1 MLPRR
6 REGALRT
13 GFSFGRDLFVTFR
26 AGNKGHG
33 VNFRSRYFTDSSS
46 LFLRD
51 LSGRQSRYLE
61 NLLDVCVNAGV
72 SSSFLDR
79 SRDEGEGLNFRYSL
93 SSDLLFSRESGFF
106 NNWVS

>member
-13 GFSFGRDLFVTFR
+13 GSSFGRDLFVTFR

-33 VNFRSRYFTDSSS
+33 VKFRFRYFTDFSSIS
-46 LFLRD
+46 LPDF
-51 LSGRQSRYLE
+51 SGKESRYLE
-61 NLLDVCVNAGV
+61 NFLDLCVNAGV
-72 SSSFLDR
+72 SSSFLNR
-79 SRDEGEGLNFRYSL
+79 IRDEGESLALRYSL

-106 NNWVS
+106 NNRVS